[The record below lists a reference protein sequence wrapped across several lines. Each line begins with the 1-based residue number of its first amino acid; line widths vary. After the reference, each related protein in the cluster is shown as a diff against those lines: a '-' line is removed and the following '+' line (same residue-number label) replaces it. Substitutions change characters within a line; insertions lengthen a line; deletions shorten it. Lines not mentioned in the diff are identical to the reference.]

1 MWVTELNRCVHYKKW
16 HEENKN
22 IILIYVSHLEVNHLA
37 IHLFQSELDRFLW
50 CMKKGNKMCFRAK
63 GHLLTQSHWVNDEL
77 THHIS
82 PSGPYILI

>member
-22 IILIYVSHLEVNHLA
+22 IILDLCFTFGSESSSNSPL
-37 IHLFQSELDRFLW
+37 QSELDRFLW